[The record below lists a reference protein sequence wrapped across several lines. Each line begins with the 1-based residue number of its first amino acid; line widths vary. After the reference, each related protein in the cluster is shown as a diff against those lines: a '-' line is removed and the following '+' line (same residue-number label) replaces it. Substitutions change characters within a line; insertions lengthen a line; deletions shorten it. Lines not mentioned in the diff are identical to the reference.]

1 MRDRSLILSGT
12 HPQIS
17 LLIRLADQSVRD
29 GTANHKRNA
38 EDALLDARGA
48 FDAHLRSLAT
58 PETIRLAQAVL
69 DAALAVGAAHGLPGA
84 IELSDSSVSAV
95 LLAPD
100 SKKAAA

>member
-1 MRDRSLILSGT
+1 MFFSPTAPAKSLKLHSKL
-12 HPQIS
+12 H
-17 LLIRLADQSVRD
+17 SVRD

-38 EDALLDARGA
+38 EDVLLDARGA

-100 SKKAAA
+100 SQKAAA